1 MKEALLN
8 SYSVLEA
15 NNDLRKVRHLQ
26 YNSGN
31 GWGLDF
37 LMGHPIEETISENSI
52 LVTFECKKTDL
63 PDYFEVDG
71 APVANHK
78 LINAFEEAGTSNFQ
92 AFPVDLHFENGIVS
106 GYYIFNIIGLISC
119 IDLEATKCTKFGP
132 SIARIL
138 DLKLKSES
146 DYNATMFRDQ
156 KYKEIIFISENIK
169 NRIEKNSITGCD
181 IRTAEGW
188 NDSHRF

>member
-1 MKEALLN
+1 MLN
-8 SYSVLEA
+8 NYSVLEA
-15 NNDLRKVRHLQ
+15 NNDLKKVCYLQ
-26 YNSGN
+26 YNSEK

-37 LMGHPIEETISENSI
+37 LAGHSIEDTIHQDSI
-52 LVTFECKKTDL
+52 RVDFECERTDL

-71 APVANHK
+71 VPVANHK
-78 LINAFEEAGTSNFQ
+78 LINAFEEAEEQNFQ
-92 AFPVDLHFENGIVS
+92 AFPVDLHFEDGIVS

-119 IDLEATKCTKFGP
+119 IDLEATKSTKFGP

-138 DLKLKSES
+138 DLKLKQES
-146 DYNATMFRDQ
+146 GYNATMFRDQ

-169 NRIEKNSITGCD
+169 NRIQQNSITGCE
-181 IRTAEGW
+181 ITTADGW